1 MLDMDPS
8 FIIWSVKS
16 STNQIEDMS
25 RRQRRVHKTRRR
37 RQSLSVDTSDS
48 MSTTSASSCEDSSAN
63 ASAIEE
69 ITNALTKRASE
80 ISSWFSQNHERRMDT
95 VCAGNDVVGDTDT
108 EQPEEDDLQI
118 GTYMSKVFGAH
129 EKDSHDRYR
138 MKKIVH
144 ELKMTQLE
152 LKDQELKTT
161 MQIAKMAK
169 MENVENM
176 QRDAIKEV
184 KETMKQKNTLIS
196 TLKQEKEE
204 LSEKTITL
212 EKTVKSLTDEIA
224 RYEAIVLNS
233 KV

>member
-1 MLDMDPS
+1 
-8 FIIWSVKS
+8 
-16 STNQIEDMS
+16 
-25 RRQRRVHKTRRR
+25 
-37 RQSLSVDTSDS
+37 
-48 MSTTSASSCEDSSAN
+48 
-63 ASAIEE
+63 
-69 ITNALTKRASE
+69 
-80 ISSWFSQNHERRMDT
+80 MDT

-108 EQPEEDDLQI
+108 EQPEEDDLRI
-118 GTYMSKVFGAH
+118 GTYMSAH
-129 EKDSHDRYR
+129 EKDSDDRYR
-138 MKKIVH
+138 MKKIAR

-233 KV
+233 KVLAENQSSLINENEKTIRCLEQKNTELWTKWNNDSSTIKCKDTLLDMQRQRLEEQENLLKIYETKFMSKGVDVLKGK